1 MNTSGTLSSG
11 TKRFVP
17 VSENI
22 IREAMRI
29 SERSGIPLRDFVEK
43 ILETVVSYMRY
54 KPNLLDVI
62 HTLDALE
69 DLRRIGCVMLPQ
81 NLVRKILESA
91 SEEDFRELLEELG
104 KAASWYGVVAKA
116 KRGSSVEDIKTALQI
131 WLPSIDVYVASIDG
145 SPNSYKLVISPPIHI
160 ASSPRVVNRLSI
172 ILETIVSSIIG
183 SMGGTI
189 SNITNSNGIISV
201 VFSLGSK

>member
-1 MNTSGTLSSG
+1 MNTLGTLSSG

-29 SERSGIPLRDFVEK
+29 SEKSGIPLRDFVEK

-81 NLVRKILESA
+81 NLVRKILENA
-91 SEEDFRELLEELG
+91 SEEDFRELIEELG
-104 KAASWYGVVAKA
+104 RAASWYGVVAKA

-131 WLPSIDVYVASIDG
+131 WLPNIEVYVTSIDG

-160 ASSPRVVNRLSI
+160 ASSPRVIDRLSI
-172 ILETIVSSIIG
+172 ILETVVSSIIG
-183 SMGGTI
+183 SMGGSI
-189 SNITNSNGIISV
+189 SSITNSNGIISV